1 MMTIIKADGKAERR
15 QLDTMRARAAE
26 KNTDIERI
34 VHTVMEAV
42 RHEGLSAVE
51 RYSCQFDQR
60 APYEIPKAQLEEAAR
75 RVSPKLLAALQRS
88 AEHIR
93 AYQGRLRD
101 EVQFGEM
108 SWDSP
113 AGGRVGRIVRPL
125 RRVGVYVPGGRAAYP
140 SSVLMNVLPAK
151 VAGVEEVVM
160 VTPPTSYLNDAV
172 LAAAWVSGVDRAIA
186 VGGVQAVAALTY
198 GAGFIPQVDK
208 LVGPGNAYVAA
219 AKRLAYGILDIDMVA
234 GPSEVLV
241 IADGSADPK
250 YVAADLLSQA
260 EHDPLASAVL
270 LTTSQVLAEAVDREI
285 IRQTGYLSRSEII
298 EASLRDY
305 GCAIVCETLE
315 GCAKLADEIA
325 PEHLEIVT
333 EDPRSVLPLLHN
345 AGAIFLGANTPEP
358 LGDYMAGPNHVLPT
372 SGTARFFSPLS
383 VDAFVKKTS
392 ILEFEREELAKVKD
406 EIIALAQSEEL
417 TAHANSIQVR
427 FEKENMP

>member
-1 MMTIIKADGKAERR
+1 MITIINADGSAERL
-15 QLDTMRARAAE
+15 QLDAMRARAAE
-26 KNTDIERI
+26 TNEEINRAVAAIMNDVR
-34 VHTVMEAV
+34 VRGYEAV
-42 RHEGLSAVE
+42 RE
-51 RYSCQFDQR
+51 YSLKFDKNEPR
-60 APYEIPKAQLEEAAR
+60 ELKAEELEAAAK
-75 RVSPKLLAALQRS
+75 RVPLELLHALQKS
-88 AEHIR
+88 ADHIR
-93 AYQGRLRD
+93 AYQSRLLD
-101 EVQFGEM
+101 EIQFGEV

-113 AGGRVGRIVRPL
+113 VGGKVGRIVRPL

-151 VAGVEEVVM
+151 VAGVSEVVM
-160 VTPPTSYLNDAV
+160 VTPPTGYLNDAV
-172 LAAAWVSGVDRAIA
+172 LAAAWVAGVDRAIA

-198 GAGFIPQVDK
+198 GADFIPRVDK

-270 LTTSQVLAEAVDREI
+270 LTTSRTLAEAVDREI
-285 IRQTGYLSRSEII
+285 VRQTSYLSRNEII

-305 GCAIVCETLE
+305 GCAIVCPTLE
-315 GCAKLADEIA
+315 ECARLADEIA
-325 PEHLEIVT
+325 PEHLEVVT
-333 EDPRSVLPLLHN
+333 ENPRTVLPLLHN

-358 LGDYMAGPNHVLPT
+358 LGDYMAGPDHVLPT

-383 VDAFVKKTS
+383 VDAFIKKAS
-392 ILEFEREELAKVKD
+392 ILEFCRDDLAKVKE
-406 EIIALAQSEEL
+406 EIITLARSEEL

-427 FEKENMP
+427 FE